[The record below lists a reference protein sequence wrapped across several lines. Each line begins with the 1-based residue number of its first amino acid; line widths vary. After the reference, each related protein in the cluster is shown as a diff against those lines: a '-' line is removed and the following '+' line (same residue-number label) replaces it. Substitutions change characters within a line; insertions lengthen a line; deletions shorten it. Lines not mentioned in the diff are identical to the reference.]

1 MVAQSLMPI
10 LYFKQSDRTEVNFT
24 GADCISGYRLI
35 DIDTNSDQQ
44 KCQCD
49 NARENRILLCEDDQD
64 SIIIEVSLNHNND
77 SYIFLTLNVLLFL
90 YRKVCGPV
98 TRRDLFS
105 FICVLLDT
113 VVAF

>member
-1 MVAQSLMPI
+1 MLSYLYSS

-35 DIDTNSDQQ
+35 DIDTNSDKQ

-64 SIIIEVSLNHNND
+64 SIIIEVSLNHNDD
-77 SYIFLTLNVLLFL
+77 SFTFFDFKCFTI
-90 YRKVCGPV
+90 
-98 TRRDLFS
+98 S
-105 FICVLLDT
+105 I
-113 VVAF
+113 